1 MEWQRCF
8 YVNVNVCIRV
18 SSWRKR
24 KLGIVDNKGVVNVLQ
39 FVYFKLWDL
48 IQARYI
54 VSPNASVIIWE
65 KRAGKKIRLVSDGI
79 VVAVDVRIWNVVK
92 EVKVVAR
99 CSVIVVNIVLYLH
112 VGGNQIGILF
122 LESHLKDVWLV
133 FFYQDVFLLVNHI
146 HPITQSNES
155 S

>member
-1 MEWQRCF
+1 MEGQRCF
-8 YVNVNVCIRV
+8 YVNVAVCIRV

-24 KLGIVDNKGVVNVLQ
+24 ELGIVDNKGVVDVLQ
-39 FVYFKLWDL
+39 FVYFKLRDL

-54 VSPNASVIIWE
+54 VSPNAGVVIWE
-65 KRAGKKIRLVSDGI
+65 KRAGKKIRLVSDGV
-79 VVAVDVRIWNVVK
+79 VVAVNVRIWNVVK

-122 LESHLKDVWLV
+122 LKSHLKDVRLV
-133 FFYQDVFLLVNHI
+133 LFYQDVFLLVDHVY
-146 HPITQSNES
+146 PMTQSDEGS
-155 S
+155 